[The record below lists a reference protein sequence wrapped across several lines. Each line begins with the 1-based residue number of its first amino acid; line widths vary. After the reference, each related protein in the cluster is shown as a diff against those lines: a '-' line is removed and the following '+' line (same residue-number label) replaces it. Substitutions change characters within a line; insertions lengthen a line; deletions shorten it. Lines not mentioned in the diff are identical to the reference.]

1 MQYLLQSSINRTKI
15 HQYNIAIKYIF
26 KRKKIQIK
34 LSENSLLS
42 QNAFFFLRN
51 FEVKKFAYILKI
63 G

>member
-1 MQYLLQSSINRTKI
+1 MQHLLQSSINRTKI

-26 KRKKIQIK
+26 KRKKNAKIK
-34 LSENSLLS
+34 LSENSPLS
-42 QNAFFFLRN
+42 QKFFFLRN

>member
-26 KRKKIQIK
+26 KRKKMQK
-34 LSENSLLS
+34 LSFLKIHHFPKS
-42 QNAFFFLRN
+42 FFFLRN

>member
-42 QNAFFFLRN
+42 QNALFFA
-51 FEVKKFAYILKI
+51 KF
-63 G
+63 